1 MGAGGEYGK
10 SKTDGE
16 PILEGDRRTAKG
28 EMKSNPKQVVRGMFI
43 F

>member
-1 MGAGGEYGK
+1 MGGRAEYGK

-16 PILEGDRRTAKG
+16 PILEGDRQTAKG
-28 EMKSNPKQVVRGMFI
+28 ETKSNPKQVVKGIFI